1 MTSSARKPLAI
12 FGLLMLLMAVTRYY
26 HFGSAVQLPDASLAV
41 FFLAG
46 FYVAHIAAL
55 PVLLVA
61 AGLID
66 YLAISVGSVSDW
78 CVTPA
83 YAFLVP
89 TYAAMWYG
97 GRWYAARHR
106 LAWSTLLPLALA
118 LFVATSVAFLISNGS
133 FYMASGRFPEMGGLE
148 YALYV
153 AGFYPAYVASTFA
166 YTGLTALLHAGIG
179 ALHNVRSAAR
189 AGHKLD

>member
-1 MTSSARKPLAI
+1 MTPSARKPLAI
-12 FGLLMLLMAVTRYY
+12 FSLLMLLMAVTRYH

-55 PVLLVA
+55 PVLLVT

-66 YLAISVGSVSDW
+66 YLAISVGGVSDW

-83 YAFLVP
+83 YAFLIP

-106 LAWSTLLPLALA
+106 QAWSTLLPLALA
-118 LFVATSVAFLISNGS
+118 LFVATSVAFLVSNGS
-133 FYMASGRFPEMGGLE
+133 FYMASGRFPAMSGME

-153 AGFYPAYVASTFA
+153 AGFYPSYVASTFA
-166 YTGLTALLHAGIG
+166 YTGFAALLHTAIG
-179 ALHNVRSAAR
+179 AVRGMRGAAR
-189 AGHKLD
+189 AGHK